1 VGKFLEFRF
10 IPNPGKKTLIY
21 GVFSMQDHTPLGKIY
36 WRCGWR
42 RYVMSFDAQ
51 TDWDSDC
58 MRECDVFVNKL
69 MQDRMKPNGKDL

>member
-1 VGKFLEFRF
+1 MKELLINWVGKFLEFRF
-10 IPNPGKKTLIY
+10 IPNPGKKTL
-21 GVFSMQDHTPLGKIY
+21 MIY